1 MDKLKLGTA
10 EFGQQLVAFLREL
23 PPEEKKKMRDALLG
37 WADSGIV
44 SWQEYYK
51 TLDKENK

>member
-1 MDKLKLGTA
+1 MILSWQEFSKKLITSI
-10 EFGQQLVAFLREL
+10 RDL
-23 PPEEKKKMRDALLG
+23 PPEEKKKMRDSLLG